1 FNATDFVRN
10 AVTSYLVAHP
20 DHLLHIEPN
29 TDGPLVS
36 ADSTR
41 VLQVLHN
48 LLDNA
53 RKYGGDE
60 SATRIKVAR
69 TPDEI
74 TISVRDPGP
83 GVEPEAL
90 DQIFQPFVRGSSS
103 QKSDVAGSGL
113 GLAVCK
119 AIIEAHG
126 GRIWASLPEDGGF
139 EVGFSLPAA
148 A

>member
-1 FNATDFVRN
+1 M
-10 AVTSYLVAHP
+10 
-20 DHLLHIEPN
+20 
-29 TDGPLVS
+29 VS
-36 ADSTR
+36 ADSSR

-60 SATRIKVAR
+60 TATRIKVAR
-69 TPDEI
+69 SDDEI
-74 TISVRDPGP
+74 TISVHDPGP

-90 DQIFQPFVRGSSS
+90 DRIFQPFVRGSSS

-126 GRIWASLPEDGGF
+126 GRIWATLPPAGGF

>member
-1 FNATDFVRN
+1 
-10 AVTSYLVAHP
+10 
-20 DHLLHIEPN
+20 
-29 TDGPLVS
+29 
-36 ADSTR
+36 

-60 SATRIKVAR
+60 SATSINVSK
-69 TPDEI
+69 TGEEI
-74 TISVRDPGP
+74 MISVHDPGP

-103 QKSDVAGSGL
+103 QKSEAAGSGL
-113 GLAVCK
+113 GLAVCRG
-119 AIIEAHG
+119 IVEAHG
-126 GRIWASLPEDGGF
+126 GRIWASLPENGGF
-139 EVGFSLPAA
+139 EVTFSLPAA